1 MMRSAL
7 NVRLC
12 HYLRVMR
19 VIAPVEWSLGLPFPA
34 RTPMAHDA
42 LATEAPED
50 ISFSTWL
57 ERRAR
62 VRQPMPAAAAER
74 PLAA

>member
-1 MMRSAL
+1 MRSAL

-19 VIAPVEWSLGLPFPA
+19 VMAPVEWSLGLPFPVRVA
-34 RTPMAHDA
+34 VAHGTP
-42 LATEAPED
+42 ATETPED

-57 ERRAR
+57 ESRAR
-62 VRQPMPAAAAER
+62 ARRQAPAGAIER